1 MTSNVYVESFSRFV
15 VSFDIQNGL
24 LFNLSPLNSI
34 VSWKVISF
42 SDIAAVN
49 LMVGRNLLAQ

>member
-15 VSFDIQNGL
+15 VSFDIQNGF

-49 LMVGRNLLAQ
+49 LMVGWNLLPQ